1 MTIPPQAAVQPG
13 HGESLFRAVFASS
26 QDAILIIDPRAD
38 RIVDA
43 NPRAVELLGYSR
55 DELLTL
61 PVSAVHPQEMDRLLA
76 FTERVYE
83 QGRGWTD
90 ELGCTTKQGCQ
101 VPSEISASVLSHDG
115 ARLVVAIV
123 RDVSERRR
131 METELRR
138 ANETLEERV
147 AERTA
152 SLEAAQRELVQKERL
167 AALGTFASGIV
178 HELRNPLGTIGMAL
192 DYALAAEPA
201 PATAKRLT
209 LAQQETRRLGRLLED
224 ILSYSR
230 PQALERAAVDMVGL
244 VEESTRVV
252 AGDTHDDGPPIH
264 LEAPPTL
271 SVMADGDKL
280 RQVFINL
287 LRNAREAAPPGTPV
301 EAVVEA
307 GDGDV
312 VTVRVHNGGEP
323 IPPEILSRLGDP
335 FVSAKP
341 GGTGLGLAIARR
353 LVEAHG
359 GTLDITST
367 PSAGTTVKVDLPCN
381 LGSE

>member
-1 MTIPPQAAVQPG
+1 MPSHTAAPSD

-26 QDAILIIDPRAD
+26 QDAIFIIDPRGD

-43 NPRAVELLGYSR
+43 NRRAVELLGYSR
-55 DELLTL
+55 EELLSL
-61 PVSAVHPQEMDRLLA
+61 PVSAIHPQEMDRLLA
-76 FTERVYE
+76 FTDRVYE
-83 QGRGWTD
+83 EGMGWTD
-90 ELGCTTKQGCQ
+90 ELGCTTKQGGW
-101 VPSEISASVLSHDG
+101 VPSEISASVLSHQG

-131 METELRR
+131 MEAELRR

-152 SLEAAQRELVQKERL
+152 SLEAAQRELVQQERL

-192 DYALAAEPA
+192 EYALAAAPA
-201 PATAKRLT
+201 PATAKRLE

-224 ILSYSR
+224 ILSYGR
-230 PQALERAAVDMVGL
+230 PQVLARAAVDMVRL
-244 VEESTRVV
+244 VEESARVV
-252 AGDTHDDGPPIH
+252 AGDTQGEGAPIH
-264 LEAPPTL
+264 IEAPSFLPA
-271 SVMADGDKL
+271 MADGDKL

-287 LRNAREAAPPGTPV
+287 LKNAREAAPPGT
-301 EAVVEA
+301 AVHVAVQA
-307 GDGDV
+307 GEGER

-323 IPPEILSRLGDP
+323 IPAEILTRLGDP
-335 FVSAKP
+335 FVSARP

-367 PSAGTTVKVDLPCN
+367 PSAGTTVKVQI
-381 LGSE
+381 